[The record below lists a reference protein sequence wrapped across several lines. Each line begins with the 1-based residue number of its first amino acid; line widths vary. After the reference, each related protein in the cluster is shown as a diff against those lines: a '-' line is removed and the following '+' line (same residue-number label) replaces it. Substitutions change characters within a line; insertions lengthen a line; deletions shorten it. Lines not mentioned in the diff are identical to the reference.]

1 MIQWLAENWLKVAIP
16 VLAFLATWGVG
27 LWLRRIT
34 YSTFVFWAA
43 KAKWEG
49 TRIVIAATRRSFL
62 LWFILLGVDIAVQI
76 SVLPSDV
83 KSTVGRAI
91 GSLFVASLAW
101 VFIVLSERL
110 LRLYLRK
117 VKTPERTTI
126 ISINIIRI
134 VIIVI
139 GVLVILDIWG
149 IPTTPLLLLILVA
162 VVAAALAFRTT
173 APNLFAGFQL
183 SATQQIRA
191 GDYIKLETGEEG
203 YVTEMSWNTT
213 RIKALDESTII
224 IPNSRLLQHTV
235 INYGRPLK
243 KAKEPFRFHSRTHLT
258 ELTGL
263 RAKNLRELVDTLKE
277 APEAVVYYHTHHFL
291 EEHHY
296 LTPEPANDF
305 AVWVADALGDEVL
318 GEKLAS
324 VDTFSFHDLASL
336 RERLVGIIEE
346 HMALGS
352 NSREAMPGRE
362 FYFMKSVSLIL
373 PTPYLAHDLRE
384 FVETLRK
391 VSLGSLYFHM
401 FESRLR
407 LGRGLNDF
415 SVWLQDSLGES
426 ELGQEIARL
435 DPYTYSL
442 EGLRSALIQLIEKRI
457 K

>member
-1 MIQWLAENWLKVAIP
+1 M
-16 VLAFLATWGVG
+16 
-27 LWLRRIT
+27 
-34 YSTFVFWAA
+34 
-43 KAKWEG
+43 
-49 TRIVIAATRRSFL
+49 
-62 LWFILLGVDIAVQI
+62 
-76 SVLPSDV
+76 
-83 KSTVGRAI
+83 
-91 GSLFVASLAW
+91 SLAW

-110 LRLYLRK
+110 LRLYLPR
-117 VKTPERTTI
+117 VKTPERTI
-126 ISINIIRI
+126 DISINIVRI

-139 GVLVILDIWG
+139 GVLLILDVWG
-149 IPTTPLLLLILVA
+149 VPTTPLLLLILVA
-162 VVAAALAFRTT
+162 VVAAALAFRTA

-183 SATQQIRA
+183 SATQQIKV
-191 GDYIKLETGEEG
+191 GDYIKVETGEEG
-203 YVTEMSWNTT
+203 YVTEMSWNNT
-213 RIKALDESTII
+213 RIRALDESTII

-263 RAKNLRELVDTLKE
+263 RAKNLRELVDILKK
-277 APEAVVYYHTHHFL
+277 APETVVYFHTHHFM

-305 AVWVADALGDEVL
+305 AAWVTDSLGDEVL

-324 VDTFSFHDLASL
+324 VDTFSFSDLASL

-346 HMALGS
+346 HLALGS

-415 SVWLQDSLGES
+415 SVWLQDGLGES

>member
-1 MIQWLAENWLKVAIP
+1 MIEWLVENWLKVAIP
-16 VLAFLATWGVG
+16 VLAFLVTWGIG

-34 YSTFVFWAA
+34 YSTFVFWTA

-49 TRIVIAATRRSFL
+49 SRIVIAGTRRPFL
-62 LWFILLGVDIAVQI
+62 LWFLLLGVDIAIQV
-76 SVLPSDV
+76 SVLPPEV
-83 KSTVGRAI
+83 KSITGRAI
-91 GSLFVASLAW
+91 GSLFVVSLAW

-110 LRLYLRK
+110 LRLYLPR
-117 VKTPERTTI
+117 VKTPERTI
-126 ISINIIRI
+126 DISINIVRI

-139 GVLVILDIWG
+139 GVLLILDVWG
-149 IPTTPLLLLILVA
+149 VPTTPLLLLILVA
-162 VVAAALAFRTT
+162 VVAAALAFRTA

-183 SATQQIRA
+183 SATQQIKV
-191 GDYIKLETGEEG
+191 GDYIKVETGEEG
-203 YVTEMSWNTT
+203 YVTEMSWNNT
-213 RIKALDESTII
+213 RIRALDESTII

-263 RAKNLRELVDTLKE
+263 RAKNLRELVDILKK
-277 APEAVVYYHTHHFL
+277 APETVVYFHTHHFM

-324 VDTFSFHDLASL
+324 VDTFSFPDLVSL

-346 HMALGS
+346 HLALGS

-415 SVWLQDSLGES
+415 SVWLQDGLGES